1 MIIRLLIFAN
11 CLPHYSKLSVIQA
24 LMTLN
29 ESQIAHIK
37 IMAKVT
43 ENRFAKR
50 NEQIYH
56 VFAWDFVITS

>member
-11 CLPHYSKLSVIQA
+11 CLPHYSKLSIQA

-29 ESQIAHIK
+29 DSQIAHIK

-56 VFAWDFVITS
+56 MFAWDYVITS